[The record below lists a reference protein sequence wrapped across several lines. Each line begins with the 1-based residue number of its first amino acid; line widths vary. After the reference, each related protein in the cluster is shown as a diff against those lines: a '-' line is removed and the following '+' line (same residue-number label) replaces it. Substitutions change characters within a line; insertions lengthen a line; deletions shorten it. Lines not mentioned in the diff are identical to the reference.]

1 MAWFW
6 QQQQEHRHEEPR
18 PGQCCG
24 MRRKGMYPHQADALG
39 RKGFPTSL
47 DNVWQQSHTLSSLLF
62 CWRCSTSEKQ
72 SQVVW
77 AGLAGR
83 CQGWSPVGQPIQLCP
98 RAWKH
103 QWLLQTWL
111 LRGRLTT
118 LSCFYWKV
126 QFYALNV
133 KLIAGKYRN
142 KRHCECFH
150 RWNCCFLAGL
160 QHHKKL
166 TVCWHDW
173 NSQSWDRIPQHI

>member
-47 DNVWQQSHTLSSLLF
+47 DNVWQRSHALSSLLF

-72 SQVVW
+72 SPSCLGWACRQVP
-77 AGLAGR
+77 GLKPCGAAN
-83 CQGWSPVGQPIQLCP
+83 PALCP
-98 RAWKH
+98 CLETPV
-103 QWLLQTWL
+103 LLQTWL

-166 TVCWHDW
+166 TGCWHDW
-173 NSQSWDRIPQHI
+173 NSQSRDRIPQHI